1 MTTQPKQP
9 PWPARH
15 TFWRDKRVIV
25 TGGAGF
31 LGSFVVE
38 KLQTRGAAEISV
50 PRRSEYDLRD
60 IVAIRQ
66 LLADTSL
73 PAVGGQRS
81 AVDVIIH
88 LAARVGGIGANREH
102 PAEFFYD

>member
-1 MTTQPKQP
+1 MTNSPSSNFQVGHVAQGKPATAT
-9 PWPARH
+9 WPARH

-38 KLQTRGAAEISV
+38 KLRERGTAEIIV
-50 PRRSEYDLRD
+50 PRRSEYDPSTLLRAGLRD

-73 PAVGGQRS
+73 PVVSRRRS
-81 AVDVIIH
+81 M
-88 LAARVGGIGANREH
+88 
-102 PAEFFYD
+102 